1 MERHF
6 GFHEFPQVDVS
17 TFWLFEITDYKQ
29 SFYRDAQISW
39 EMCNS
44 KKKSVNI
51 YKYISKQVRGKSS
64 TKMDQM

>member
-1 MERHF
+1 MPKLVEKCVIR
-6 GFHEFPQVDVS
+6 
-17 TFWLFEITDYKQ
+17 
-29 SFYRDAQISW
+29 
-39 EMCNS
+39 